1 MAKRVTGITVE
12 INGDT
17 TNLSKALA
25 GVDKNIKNTQ
35 SKLRDVEKLLKLDPT
50 NTELLAQK
58 QKLLGEAVKDTKEK
72 LDSLKTASEAAAK
85 TKDNYDA
92 WKEKITPIKT
102 EISKT
107 SDELKKLKEKS
118 EEANEQLSK
127 GEISQEEYDKIQRE
141 IKDTSDKLKDLRQ
154 DAKKVSEEFG
164 NPISPEQYNAI
175 QREIIETEQ
184 DLQRLQRE
192 AENSRTA
199 LVEIGKAGEGLQNIG
214 GKISSVGKSL
224 LPVTAGI
231 TAIGVAGASS
241 FAEVDKTMQLANKTM
256 GNTAEEAEAVNNAMK
271 EAATNSIYGM
281 DDASNAM
288 LNFARAGLKSEA
300 AISVLTPAMNLAAG
314 EGGELDTVSAG
325 LVATMNSFHASFDEA
340 ETYANTFAAAC
351 NNSALDINS
360 LCNSMSVAGPI
371 FSAAGYGLKDTAWA
385 MGLMGDA
392 GLDAEVSANSLKTG
406 LARLAT
412 ATSEN
417 DVGFQLSQLGF
428 KMESVA
434 DIEAK
439 LGKAQDNLEEKTA
452 TLTAK
457 QTKYNEVLAKY
468 GENSSQALTA
478 QAQLVKAENDF
489 EKAQAAVN
497 ALTQDGSGELSE
509 FGAILVD
516 EKGNMKPFTEVV
528 KTLQSAFS
536 GLSEQEQL
544 SAASII
550 FGKNQMAPWLALI
563 NTAPERLDEL
573 SASLDD
579 GTGLTQ
585 EMADTMMS
593 GFGGG
598 IEKLK
603 SSIDVLIYSIGESL
617 APILQKVIDFVQRL
631 VDKFNALSP
640 AQKETIAKIALIAA
654 AIGPLLIVVGQLV
667 TGLGGMMIVFS
678 KMPAIITKVKGSF
691 TAVKA
696 ALSGAVGTMLAV
708 VAIIAV
714 LAAAF
719 KNLWENNEDFR
730 NNITSIWEK
739 IKATFEN
746 LTNGIVD
753 RLNALGFDFKDITE
767 VIKAAWDWLC
777 SYLAPIFENTFN
789 FISEILSSAVDI
801 ILGIMD
807 FFIGLFAG
815 DWETCWNGVKE
826 IFSGIWDAIKSTLET
841 AFDLICNIFGTNS
854 EDIAA
859 GWKLI
864 WTDIKDFFSNIW
876 TSIKNFFTDTWNSI
890 KDFFVNIW
898 NGFQEHF
905 QIGMDSIKNTFT
917 SAWTSIKNF
926 FVGIWTAISTT
937 VGNIINGIKT
947 RIETV
952 FTAIKNFITAIFT
965 AVHDR
970 ISVIWNAVYTTIK
983 PLLDA
988 FRYLFETI
996 FEAIKI
1002 LIGKAMDWV
1011 SDKIQTIWNAIKEFI
1026 TPILEGIRDF
1036 FTNIFN
1042 AVKNT
1047 VGNVMDWISDKI
1059 QTVWNAVNDFIRPI
1073 LEGIRDFVSDIWD
1086 TIKTNISE
1094 KLDAIKF
1101 IVSNVWENIKSTVSG
1116 ILDGI
1121 KSVVSN
1127 VWNTIKNNISEKMD
1141 AIKFIVT
1148 NIWDNV
1154 KSAVSEKITG
1164 IKDTIKGGFDE
1175 AVNFVKNL
1183 ADEAWNWGADII
1195 SGIVEGIESKIKAI
1209 TEAVTGVADEI
1220 HSYLHFSVP
1229 DEGPLTDYESWMP
1242 DFMKGL
1248 ANGINK
1254 SKKYLESAISSVAE
1268 SMQISLNPEFMG
1280 SLDSISGAVISGSS
1294 GTVNNYYN
1302 NDNSRTVNQ
1311 TNNSPKSLSRLE
1323 IYRQTRNALGV

>member
-17 TNLSKALA
+17 TNLSKALS

-50 NTELLAQK
+50 NTELLSQK

-141 IKDTSDKLKDLRQ
+141 IKDTSDKLKGLRQ

-271 EAATNSIYGM
+271 EAAANSIYGM

-325 LVATMNSFHASFDEA
+325 LVATMNSFHAPFSEA
-340 ETYANTFAAAC
+340 EKYADVFAAAC
-351 NNSALDINS
+351 NNSALDVNS

-392 GLDAEVSANSLKTG
+392 GLEAEVSANSLKTG

-417 DVGFQLSQLGF
+417 DVGLQLSQLGF

-434 DIEAK
+434 DIKAK

-573 SASLDD
+573 SVSLDD
-579 GTGLTQ
+579 STGLTQ
-585 EMADTMMS
+585 EMADTMMN

-603 SSIDVLIYSIGESL
+603 SSIDVLIYSIGETL
-617 APILQKVIDFVQRL
+617 APTLQKVINFVQRL

-640 AQKETIAKIALIAA
+640 AQKETTAKIALIAA
-654 AIGPLLIVVGQLV
+654 AIGPLLIVVGQLI

-678 KMPAIITKVKGSF
+678 KIPAIIAKVKGSF
-691 TAVKA
+691 TTVKV

-777 SYLAPIFENTFN
+777 NYLAPIFENTFN
-789 FISEILSSAVDI
+789 FISEILSSAADV
-801 ILGIMD
+801 ILGIVD
-807 FFIGLFAG
+807 FFIGLFTG

-826 IFSGIWDAIKSTLET
+826 IFSDIWDAIKSTLET

-859 GWKLI
+859 SWKLI

-890 KDFFVNIW
+890 KDFFVN
-898 NGFQEHF
+898 
-905 QIGMDSIKNTFT
+905 
-917 SAWTSIKNF
+917 
-926 FVGIWTAISTT
+926 IWTAISTT

-1002 LIGKAMDWV
+1002 LIEKAMDWV

-1036 FTNIFN
+1036 FANIFD

-1047 VGNVMDWISDKI
+1047 VGDVMDWISNKI

-1073 LEGIRDFVSDIWD
+1073 LEGIRDFVSGIWD

-1101 IVSNVWENIKSTVSG
+1101 IV
-1116 ILDGI
+1116 
-1121 KSVVSN
+1121 
-1127 VWNTIKNNISEKMD
+1127 
-1141 AIKFIVT
+1141 T
-1148 NIWDNV
+1148 NIWNNV

-1195 SGIVEGIESKIKAI
+1195 SGIVEGIESKIKSI

-1220 HSYLHFSVP
+1220 RSYLHFSVP

-1323 IYRQTRNALGV
+1323 IYRQTRNALEI